1 MHLKINRVGIFL
13 IIALASMF
21 VCGCNNNSKTSN
33 NYNKAQKEWK
43 REKLDDKLVADFKA
57 DNIPRKNY
65 NSYEVEYTLV
75 PVKKIKDI
83 FFDKDKSKTSITKEE
98 REDDSDME
106 ELTSENGL
114 YIYSTIE
121 GTNGRTKESDYY
133 RAFLGYDSDAW
144 DVNNMPTNLGTED
157 ELSFLSK
164 KKLDEKIEKR
174 IKEILPGFSVGN
186 FNVRSLTSD
195 YLNSIQNK
203 YFEEAEKSSDEMIRE
218 EYKEQQ
224 QWKKNWRK
232 KDDAYYVVAE
242 LSLDGININSG
253 ETMEL
258 SNGKNIN
265 PVYITIIYNKNG
277 FVYVDFSSVIKVKN
291 RKEDE
296 IVTVAQALKSLK
308 DDLTSIILTDEKTI
322 KDAQFRYVMIS
333 TSDNKKIE
341 IRPVWIFDV
350 MVKLEQ
356 KNKDDDNGEEIYM
369 VDAVTGE
376 VLR

>member
-1 MHLKINRVGIFL
+1 
-13 IIALASMF
+13 
-21 VCGCNNNSKTSN
+21 
-33 NYNKAQKEWK
+33 
-43 REKLDDKLVADFKA
+43 
-57 DNIPRKNY
+57 
-65 NSYEVEYTLV
+65 
-75 PVKKIKDI
+75 
-83 FFDKDKSKTSITKEE
+83 
-98 REDDSDME
+98 
-106 ELTSENGL
+106 
-114 YIYSTIE
+114 
-121 GTNGRTKESDYY
+121 
-133 RAFLGYDSDAW
+133 
-144 DVNNMPTNLGTED
+144 
-157 ELSFLSK
+157 
-164 KKLDEKIEKR
+164 
-174 IKEILPGFSVGN
+174 
-186 FNVRSLTSD
+186 
-195 YLNSIQNK
+195 
-203 YFEEAEKSSDEMIRE
+203 MIRE

-224 QWKKNWRK
+224 QWKKLAK

>member
-1 MHLKINRVGIFL
+1 
-13 IIALASMF
+13 
-21 VCGCNNNSKTSN
+21 
-33 NYNKAQKEWK
+33 
-43 REKLDDKLVADFKA
+43 
-57 DNIPRKNY
+57 
-65 NSYEVEYTLV
+65 
-75 PVKKIKDI
+75 
-83 FFDKDKSKTSITKEE
+83 
-98 REDDSDME
+98 
-106 ELTSENGL
+106 
-114 YIYSTIE
+114 
-121 GTNGRTKESDYY
+121 
-133 RAFLGYDSDAW
+133 
-144 DVNNMPTNLGTED
+144 MPTNLGTED

>member
-1 MHLKINRVGIFL
+1 MHLKMNRVEIFL
-13 IIALASMF
+13 IIVLASMV
-21 VCGCNNNSKTSN
+21 VCGCNNNSKTPN

-57 DNIPRKNY
+57 DNISRKNY
-65 NSYEVEYTLV
+65 NSYEVEFTSV

-224 QWKKNWRK
+224 QWKKIGEK
-232 KDDAYYVVAE
+232 K
-242 LSLDGININSG
+242 
-253 ETMEL
+253 TMHIML
-258 SNGKNIN
+258 
-265 PVYITIIYNKNG
+265 
-277 FVYVDFSSVIKVKN
+277 
-291 RKEDE
+291 
-296 IVTVAQALKSLK
+296 
-308 DDLTSIILTDEKTI
+308 
-322 KDAQFRYVMIS
+322 
-333 TSDNKKIE
+333 
-341 IRPVWIFDV
+341 
-350 MVKLEQ
+350 
-356 KNKDDDNGEEIYM
+356 
-369 VDAVTGE
+369 
-376 VLR
+376 